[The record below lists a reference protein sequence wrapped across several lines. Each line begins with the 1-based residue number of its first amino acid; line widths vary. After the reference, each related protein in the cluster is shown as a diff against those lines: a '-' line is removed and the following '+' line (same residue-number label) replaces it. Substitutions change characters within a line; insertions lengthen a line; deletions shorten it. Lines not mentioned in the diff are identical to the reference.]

1 LSEVLDVTGDARAR
15 LLTLIEERALLR
27 GNITLASGKTSSYYI
42 DGKMILVSS
51 ESSAL
56 IGELLYEMTRD
67 LHLDA
72 IGGPEVGAIPMA
84 TAAVIHYH
92 RMGQNMEGFFVRK
105 DVKAHGTQKR
115 IEGMFKPGFRVA
127 IVEDVMTT
135 GGSLLQAVDTVQ
147 EAGGKVEAVICIV
160 DRLQGG
166 RQNVEA
172 RGLHFA
178 PMFTIEDMGIR
189 SA

>member
-1 LSEVLDVTGDARAR
+1 VTANARTR
-15 LLTLIEERALLR
+15 LLQLIEERALLR
-27 GNITLASGKTSSYYI
+27 GDITLASGKKSSYYI

-56 IGELLYEMTRD
+56 IGQLLYDMTRD
-67 LHLDA
+67 LKLDA

-84 TAAVIHYH
+84 TAAVIEYH
-92 RMGQNMEGFFVRK
+92 RHGQPMEGFFVRK
-105 DVKAHGTQKR
+105 DVKTHGTQKR
-115 IEGMFKPGFRVA
+115 IEGLFRSGFRVA

-135 GGSLLQAVDTVQ
+135 GGSLLQAVETVQ
-147 EAGGKVEAVICIV
+147 QAGGIVEVVICVV

-172 RGLHFA
+172 RGLRFES
-178 PMFTIEDMGIR
+178 MCTIRDLGI
-189 SA
+189 SPP